1 MANETCARAAVPAGV
16 EPVVAD
22 CGDGRAVGAAI
33 RSHGFEAAV
42 HLAVSP
48 GPPGAESL
56 AVRSY
61 RAGGVMRFAMTS
73 AAAVYGGGSARP
85 APLSPYGV
93 WKLAAERA
101 VHAAFAGRRYL
112 VRKALVVFRLH
123 NHQINRLRLV
133 VVAGTRLRAN
143 LAARR
148 INDERRSVRS
158 LQTVAQRVPVLVCRR
173 HRRAHIARCSLGCI
187 AHRLGDAAALGGV

>member
-101 VHAAFAGRRYL
+101 VHAAFAGPGRIHAVLRR
-112 VRKALVVFRLH
+112 F
-123 NHQINRLRLV
+123 N
-133 VVAGTRLRAN
+133 VAGAD
-143 LAARR
+143 LAGFADGR
-148 INDERRSVRS
+148 
-158 LQTVAQRVPVLVCRR
+158 
-173 HRRAHIARCSLGCI
+173 
-187 AHRLGDAAALGGV
+187 AAAL